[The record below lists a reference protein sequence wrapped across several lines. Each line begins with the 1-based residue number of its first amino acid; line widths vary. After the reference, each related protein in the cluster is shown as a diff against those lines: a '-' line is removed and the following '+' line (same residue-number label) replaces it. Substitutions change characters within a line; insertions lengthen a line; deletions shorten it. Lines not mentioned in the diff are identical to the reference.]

1 MSNEVVKSENSAEAS
16 HDGGKKSGLVGN
28 AHQGGTT
35 AQHETAG
42 TQRWQSHGP
51 EVELTIPTPLSQ
63 LRSETVESIADL
75 EIELVTLMAS
85 GGGTD
90 DEHDPDGSTL
100 AYERSR
106 ASSLLAQARRSL
118 EEIDTAIE
126 RLRTGNYG
134 LCDKCGARSHRVS
147 AEPVRV
153 VVERADPGGFC
164 CSNVESFGI
173 ADVDAMRRLV
183 PECSKGR
190 SKDSQV
196 RFRNADDCRVDD
208 GGDHR
213 WR

>member
-1 MSNEVVKSENSAEAS
+1 MPGQSAHGKNERQYEALKDKGMSKERAAEIANSPDAS

-51 EVELTIPTPLSQ
+51 EVEMTISTPLSQ
-63 LRSETVESIADL
+63 LRSETFESIADL
-75 EIELVTLMAS
+75 EIELATLMAS

-118 EEIDTAIE
+118 EEIDTATE

-134 LCDKCGARSHRVS
+134 LCDKCGARIA
-147 AEPVRV
+147 AE
-153 VVERADPGGFC
+153 
-164 CSNVESFGI
+164 
-173 ADVDAMRRLV
+173 RLAALPATAQCV
-183 PECSKGR
+183 TCA
-190 SKDSQV
+190 
-196 RFRNADDCRVDD
+196 NL
-208 GGDHR
+208 
-213 WR
+213 